1 MNLRIIGVVIGR
13 EYTTRVKKKS
23 FLVTTFVVPVLFAA
37 LCCIPVLILTL
48 SKGKDKHIAYVDESG
63 YVSQQLED
71 TKKVYFEDFTG
82 HLTAEELKE
91 QMTNLDFDGI
101 MIISPTG
108 ESKDA
113 NVAVT
118 TYSTKPVS
126 VDIKELIESQ
136 INDIVEDYRLQQYD
150 IEDLKQI
157 MSDVKTDISITTY
170 TLGEDGE
177 EKQTSSEVYMMISMV
192 LAIIIYMFVTM
203 FSATIMQ
210 SVLEEKTSRVVEV
223 LVSSVKAIDLMIGK
237 IVGVALVALTQFL
250 LWILLTCAIVFAVN
264 SFIGFDNIAGNPD
277 TMEQMTQMGGMGMGM
292 GVDPS
297 AVSQALEAGGN
308 GEIAAVIETLRS
320 LNYVQLLVSFFLFF
334 ILGYLLYATLFAAV
348 GAAVDN
354 EADTQQLQLPLTI
367 PLMLGFFIGLY
378 AFNSPDSQLV
388 FWGSLFP
395 FTSPIVMLARIPFG
409 VATWEIALSLGLLF
423 LTFLGGAWV
432 SAKIYRAGILM
443 FGKKTTFKD
452 LWKWLKMKN

>member
-1 MNLRIIGVVIGR
+1 MNLHIIGVVIGR

-23 FLVTTFVVPVLFAA
+23 FLVTTFVVPILFAA

-63 YVSQQLED
+63 YVSQKLED
-71 TKKVYFEDFTG
+71 TQKVFFEDFTG
-82 HLTAEELKE
+82 HLTAEELKA

-108 ESKDA
+108 EGREA

-118 TYSTKPVS
+118 TYSVKPVS
-126 VDIKELIESQ
+126 VDIKEMLTKQ

-157 MSDVKTDISITTY
+157 MNDVKTDIQLTTY
-170 TLGEDGE
+170 TFDEAGE
-177 EKQTSSEVYMMISMV
+177 EKQSSSEVYMLISMV
-192 LAIIIYMFVTM
+192 LAIVIYMFVTM
-203 FSATIMQ
+203 FAATIMQ

-223 LVSSVKAIDLMIGK
+223 LVSSVKAVDLMMGK
-237 IVGVALVALTQFL
+237 IIGVGLVALTQFL
-250 LWILLTCAIVFAVN
+250 LWILLTCAIVFTVN
-264 SFIGFDNIAGNPD
+264 SVIGLDNLMGDPAAV
-277 TMEQMTQMGGMGMGM
+277 EQMTQMGGMGAVG
-292 GVDPS
+292 GVDPNT
-297 AVSQALEAGGN
+297 VSQALADGGN
-308 GEIAAVIETLRS
+308 GEIAAVIETLQS
-320 LNYVQLLVSFFLFF
+320 LDYVKLLVSFFLFF
-334 ILGYLLYATLFAAV
+334 ILGYLLYASLFAAV

-367 PLMLGFFIGLY
+367 PLMLGFFVGIY

-388 FWGSLFP
+388 FWGSMFP

-409 VATWEIALSLGLLF
+409 VATWEIALSLGILF

-432 SAKIYRAGILM
+432 SAKIYKVGILM
-443 FGKKTTFKD
+443 FGKKSTFKD
-452 LWKWLKMKN
+452 LWKWLKMK